1 MGATFLFWQKRV
13 RCANAHIQLHAEV
26 MPEEKGFNGLKTQ
39 VSAWFLALTDFERQ
53 WYRPTFLR
61 QIVHVSSG
69 RRISRC

>member
-1 MGATFLFWQKRV
+1 
-13 RCANAHIQLHAEV
+13 